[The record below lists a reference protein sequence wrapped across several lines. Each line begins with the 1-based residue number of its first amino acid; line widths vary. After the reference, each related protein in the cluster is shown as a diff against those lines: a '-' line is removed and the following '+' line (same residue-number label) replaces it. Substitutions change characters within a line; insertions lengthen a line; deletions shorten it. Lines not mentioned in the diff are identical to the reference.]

1 MTKPRL
7 RLFASALLFA
17 LSIFQLNASRAAA
30 TTQRRARAARQTVAS
45 RRASKPAPTK
55 PMPMRLVVQQGQR
68 RVSNGFAL
76 FSPDGRLVATGD
88 GGGDVV
94 VWDVASGREVRRLTD
109 NAGDPGAQDVDGW
122 LWGAFSPD
130 SRLLVTSIGPNVRL
144 WDLWTGKRL
153 WLATNGDNAFFE
165 PDDGSH
171 PPVSFT
177 AGGSQIVVTG
187 TEYRLTWDARNGRM
201 LSRTRLGRESKKLE
215 SYDLRPPR
223 DAASPGGRFIAH
235 AKDGLVTVSEKATGR
250 ALGSAR
256 FLVLKPGR
264 ISSMPGQ
271 VWHDELYALAVSP
284 DGRTLAT
291 ADRGSDADDKAD
303 PLNSDHLIRLWDV
316 KTGNVLRTLTGTYG
330 AQTTFRFT
338 AAGGLLG
345 LSWKDG
351 AHDAR
356 EMLSGKSAS
365 WRAAGDTTARQDISP
380 DGRFVATGAGLF
392 GEVWDAQTG
401 ARLARVEAKADP
413 GEKPDT
419 AEWTVVRFTPL
430 DTVTFFRDSAYGEP
444 QSVTLSTHDWTEQK
458 LAVELPLADTD
469 HTFVMT
475 PDTRAV
481 AWESVEGG
489 EDGSQAAQ
497 RVNVWRADE
506 PKRVRSFKVD
516 SDEAYTDASHLLLSP
531 DGRRLLVA
539 TANNGG
545 NLRQML
551 IKVYDV
557 DAGRA
562 VYTLKRPGFRV
573 DTFAWSPDGGLIAT
587 GAGGGSDERATLWN
601 ATTGKELRKLEV
613 AQDSVEAFSPDGR
626 RLLAYGYDGFERIY
640 EAATGKELCRFITR
654 TDGSWVVVDPEG
666 RFDAS
671 DLEEIQGVHWLAPED
686 PLKPLPLEIFMRD
699 YYEPRLLARI
709 IAGEH
714 FAPVRSIAEVNRAQP
729 SVQITSIEQRKEQP
743 EFARVTVE
751 ASRPADG
758 SGVYDLRLFRDGQ
771 LVAYAPSE
779 GGEVKTDAQTGK
791 ATITFDNVRLPR
803 TRPTDAKV
811 KDEANA
817 DSNDEADAQRNAFG
831 VEFAAYA
838 FNEDRVKSLTARA
851 SVVPP
856 VALTPSKGRAYVV
869 SVGVNAYENEAWDL
883 RFAANDARRLQETVA
898 ARLASGGEY
907 EEVVSVPLI
916 SDYAKEGGRKTSP
929 RIVKEMTATKRNFKA
944 VLDLLAGR
952 KVDEEALKA
961 IPNADKLRR
970 ATPEDLVLV
979 SFSSHGYADERG
991 NFYLF
996 ASDAGAPSNLGDT
1009 LARAISSDELGAW
1022 LRDVDAGELI
1032 MVVDACHSAASVQGV
1047 GFKPGPMGSRG
1058 LGQLSYDKGMRILT
1072 STQADD
1078 IALESAL
1085 VEQGLLTYALT
1096 HDGLES
1102 ARADFKP
1109 SDGRITVAEWL
1120 AYGVERVPALHAEV
1134 ERRLAEMRAARDAS
1148 ASAALGDDGH
1158 ARVRILS
1165 GGGANAGEGER
1176 GLKVSGQPTRTQQ
1189 PALFD
1194 FARRRRD
1201 AVLARAR

>member
-1 MTKPRL
+1 
-7 RLFASALLFA
+7 
-17 LSIFQLNASRAAA
+17 
-30 TTQRRARAARQTVAS
+30 
-45 RRASKPAPTK
+45 
-55 PMPMRLVVQQGQR
+55 MPMRLVVQQGQR

-171 PPVSFT
+171 PPVAF
-177 AGGSQIVVTG
+177 AARGSQIVVTG
-187 TEYRLTWDARNGRM
+187 TEYRLTWDARTGRM

-223 DAASPGGRFIAH
+223 DATSFGERFIAH

-250 ALGSAR
+250 VVGSAR

-291 ADRGSDADDKAD
+291 ADRGDADDKAD
-303 PLNSDHLIRLWDV
+303 PFNSDHLIRLWDV

-365 WRAAGDTTARQDISP
+365 WRAAGDTTARQDVSP
-380 DGRFVATGAGLF
+380 DGRFVATGAGLV
-392 GEVWDAQTG
+392 GEVWDARTG

-489 EDGSQAAQ
+489 EDGSQSAQ
-497 RVNVWRADE
+497 RVNVWRANE

-531 DGRRLLVA
+531 DGRRILVA

-545 NLRQML
+545 SLRQML

-557 DAGRA
+557 DSGRA
-562 VYTLKRPGFRV
+562 VYTLRRPGFRV

-601 ATTGKELRKLEV
+601 AMTGTELRKLEV

-640 EAATGKELCRFITR
+640 AAATGKELCRFITR

-729 SVQITSIEQRKEQP
+729 SVQITSIEQRKERP

-751 ASRPADG
+751 VSKPSG
-758 SGVYDLRLFRDGQ
+758 GSSGVYDLRLFRDGQ

-779 GGEVKTDAQTGK
+779 GGEVKTDARTGK

-803 TRPTDAKV
+803 PRATDAKV

-817 DSNDEADAQRNAFG
+817 DSIDEASAHSDSG
-831 VEFAAYA
+831 VIEFAAYA

-851 SVVPP
+851 SFVPP
-856 VALTPSKGRAYVV
+856 VALPPSKGRAYVV

-883 RFAANDARRLQETVA
+883 RFAANDARRLQEVVA
-898 ARLASGGEY
+898 ARVRAGGEY

-929 RIVKEMTATKRNFKA
+929 RVVKEMNATKRNFKA

-996 ASDAGAPSNLGDT
+996 ASDAGTSSNLNDV

-1096 HDGLES
+1096 RDGLES

-1109 SDGRITVAEWL
+1109 NDGRITVAEWL
-1120 AYGVERVPALHAEV
+1120 AYGVERVPVLHAEV

-1148 ASAALGDDGH
+1148 ASAALGGGGDDGQ
-1158 ARVRILS
+1158 ARVVILS
-1165 GGGANAGEGER
+1165 GIGANAAEGER